1 MKGYFKISLVL
12 GFVFFIQSCQSQ
24 PDTQSVEKC
33 VKHYYAELSTQDGSG
48 TYDISEVKVLEIKKK
63 TKEKVWEVKVMI
75 SGTYQ
80 NWSLPNDEGPR
91 DYKNETVFLFAKN
104 NAKQWEC
111 GIKRE
116 E

>member
-1 MKGYFKISLVL
+1 MKRYFKISLVL
-12 GFVFFIQSCQSQ
+12 GLVFFMQSCQSQ

-63 TKEKVWEVKVMI
+63 TKEKVWEVKVI
-75 SGTYQ
+75 VSGTYQ
-80 NWSLPNDEGPR
+80 NGSLPNDEGPR
-91 DYKNETVFLFAKN
+91 DYKNETFFLFAKN